1 MSMASN
7 FAGGPAV
14 RLSIL
19 LLLLLACGGI
29 LAYDMYVTMPNIE
42 KKVNEFAN
50 LNSGALK
57 REKKLSPEEAKKLD
71 EMSDEEAAKLEE
83 TVDLAKVRE
92 EQKKRQESNPISK
105 AAVHEK
111 IGLTP
116 VEVIKIG
123 EYEVE
128 HYRLSRTLPFMPGGA
143 NIYAI
148 YLNDRYLN
156 YADKLPSAKDLETRF
171 NLADGTDKK
180 ANLENLPVATG
191 PGG

>member
-1 MSMASN
+1 MASN

-19 LLLLLACGGI
+19 LLILLAFGGAW
-29 LAYDMYVTMPNIE
+29 AYDMYVTMPNIE
-42 KKVNEFAN
+42 KKVNEFAS
-50 LNSGALK
+50 LNSGAL
-57 REKKLSPEEAKKLD
+57 RRDKKLTPEELKEL
-71 EMSDEEAAKLEE
+71 ESMSDEEAAEREKA
-83 TVDLAKVRE
+83 VDLDKVRE

-143 NIYAI
+143 NIYAV

-156 YADKLPSAKDLETRF
+156 YVDKLPSAKDLDTRF
-171 NLADGTDKK
+171 NLTDGTDKK
-180 ANLENLPVATG
+180 ANLENLPVPQA
-191 PGG
+191 GG